1 MNPTDHIR
9 LQELLLARQEL
20 FASIHNA
27 ESEIAALSEGKFKIP
42 PVPLDLP
49 SSQKATTKKKATAKS
64 SKAKIPA
71 LPHRQAFYLIKSG
84 ETREEIYESRALL
97 VARLKLQDIPITS
110 AHTAHY
116 LKGELEILAD
126 FAPYST

>member
-9 LQELLLARQEL
+9 LQELLLQRQEL
-20 FASIHNA
+20 FASIYRA
-27 ESEIAALSEGKFKIP
+27 ESEIASLSEGKFKIP
-42 PVPLDLP
+42 PVPVDLP
-49 SSQKATTKKKATAKS
+49 SSQKASSKKKAPAKS
-64 SKAKIPA
+64 SKAKVPA

-97 VARLKLQDIPITS
+97 MARLKLDDIPISS

-116 LKGELEILAD
+116 LKGELEIIAD
-126 FAPYST
+126 FSP